1 MTARDSHG
9 GTHRQARLPAAHSR
23 MSRNLLTWPSFYGGA
38 NCSIPQARPPKG
50 ASPSRALTSR
60 ALAKSPTSIRSLD
73 VRSCPARGTCES
85 GDTETRP
92 FVIPAVS
99 HTVAFLRVRTTQSWP
114 RARHPRLVKM
124 TRVWRGRWREQL
136 LSLVLTI
143 QLLILFAMPAARAA
157 GLPSPHIVVR
167 GVLLILAALGLVL
180 ARSRGAMAI
189 MILSVALSIAASAW
203 HHERPELVAD
213 AGQVLPQLALL
224 WIVSTAVFGRGRAT
238 YHRILGA
245 IVMYLAIGMIFVSL
259 DIMLVHLV
267 PDAFTHLST
276 DPFELRQALI
286 YFSFSTLTT
295 SSFGDILPV
304 HPIARSLANLEA
316 ISGQLFPTILLARV
330 VRLQG
335 SKRQESARPGEE
347 DLAPVPAT
355 VSRVRRLES
364 PRRSAT
370 REGL

>member
-1 MTARDSHG
+1 VT
-9 GTHRQARLPAAHSR
+9 
-23 MSRNLLTWPSFYGGA
+23 
-38 NCSIPQARPPKG
+38 
-50 ASPSRALTSR
+50 
-60 ALAKSPTSIRSLD
+60 
-73 VRSCPARGTCES
+73 
-85 GDTETRP
+85 
-92 FVIPAVS
+92 

-143 QLLILFAMPAARAA
+143 QLLILFVMPAARAA
-157 GLPSPHIVVR
+157 GLPSPHIVMR

-189 MILSVALSIAASAW
+189 MIFSVALSIAASAW

-335 SKRQESARPGEE
+335 SKRQERARPSEE